1 MKRRVKMK
9 KKGIF
14 SEFVAFINKGNALA
28 LAIGVIIGGAFS
40 NIVTAINK
48 SIISPLIAA
57 IIGEK
62 SLAENEALWTVLK
75 TRAAEQADVDAGLAA
90 SLGEKIP
97 SVYIS
102 WGAFIQ
108 AVIDFLLIALILF
121 AIIKIVTAI
130 FNKAKAAKEKLTKKE
145 EEMQAEPVVEE
156 PVVENLPVEDP
167 IDVQLLKEI
176 RDLLKENQNHPE

>member
-1 MKRRVKMK
+1 MK

-14 SEFVAFINKGNALA
+14 SEFITFINRGNALA

-75 TRAAEQADVDAGLAA
+75 TRAAEQADIEAGLAN
-90 SLGEKIP
+90 SLGDKIP

-121 AIIKIVTAI
+121 VIIKIVTAI
-130 FNKAKAAKEKLTKKE
+130 FNKAKATKEKLSKKE
-145 EEMQAEPVVEE
+145 EETLVEAVEE
-156 PVVENLPVEDP
+156 EPAVENLPAEDP
-167 IDVQLLKEI
+167 TDVQLLKEI
-176 RDLLKENQNHPE
+176 RDLLKENQNRSE